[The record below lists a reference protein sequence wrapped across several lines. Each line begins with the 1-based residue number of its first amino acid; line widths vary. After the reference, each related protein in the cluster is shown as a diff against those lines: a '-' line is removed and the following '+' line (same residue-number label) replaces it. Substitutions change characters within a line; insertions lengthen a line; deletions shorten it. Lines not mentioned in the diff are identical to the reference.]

1 MDEILR
7 ITLHPR
13 RALLQATTTAPA
25 TTGGETSLL
34 WLYIVAAILGSVVF
48 LVALYCCWR
57 WCKGRQSNRSKSKP
71 VPFSEQTISEVLGA
85 SNHAAKVIPFET
97 IAQATNDF
105 DLRQKVGDG
114 RFGPVFQGELPDGTG
129 VAVRRLPLNSR
140 QGKREFVKGVKN
152 MMEAN
157 HRNVVRLIGCC
168 YTTSRLLVYENLP
181 NGNLSQLLFDR
192 SKMVSWRIRYDI
204 LLGIANGFACLHEE
218 PDSIYAHGGI
228 KAGNIM
234 LDKIM
239 KPKIADWGLAALF
252 RNDQGEVKPRNMTS
266 VGYMAPELALDGQL
280 SAKSDVFSFGILC
293 LEVVSGRPNTDINLL
308 GTEMQTLLSWAWAL
322 QSRDDVLQMVDRRLE
337 NNYDEEQATNII
349 HIALLSTQDTVSAR
363 PSMSRIAAMLR
374 DEEDIPKLPAK
385 PEAVKS
391 LGLSD
396 QVVSGTFTSSFVTPK
411 FVTPSRSRMSKKKR
425 GQSSHYND
433 PSDPRGVHRL

>member
-1 MDEILR
+1 
-7 ITLHPR
+7 
-13 RALLQATTTAPA
+13 
-25 TTGGETSLL
+25 
-34 WLYIVAAILGSVVF
+34 
-48 LVALYCCWR
+48 
-57 WCKGRQSNRSKSKP
+57 
-71 VPFSEQTISEVLGA
+71 
-85 SNHAAKVIPFET
+85 
-97 IAQATNDF
+97 
-105 DLRQKVGDG
+105 VGDG
-114 RFGPVFQGELPDGTG
+114 RFGPVFQGELPDGTE

-152 MMEAN
+152 MTEAN

-192 SKMVSWRIRYDI
+192 SKMVSWRTRYDI
-204 LLGIANGFACLHEE
+204 LLGIANGFAYLHEE
-218 PDSIYAHGGI
+218 PDSIYAHGCI

-252 RNDQGEVKPRNMTS
+252 RNDQGEVKPRNMAS

-396 QVVSGTFTSSFVTPK
+396 QVVSGTFTSSFVTSK
-411 FVTPSRSRMSKKKR
+411 FVTPSRSRMSKKQR
-425 GQSSHYND
+425 GQSSHYSD
-433 PSDPRGVHRL
+433 KSDPRGVHRL